1 MWHAA
6 SHEQNVCVRDVAGAI
21 IWWNIFQGIS
31 VVYWLN
37 DFRVEALHDLETVTA
52 LFFILTLYSSNHDIH
67 WRSWLCSVCLFFL
80 EADSID
86 SNDSYSLSE
95 AAVEV
100 VGIPPDCTEEKL
112 IMLLENRRYAGVAD
126 AKVLHV
132 QFAADNHSRALV
144 TFSSAEGNFRLWIH
158 WQRDCKTKIGMT
170 SLYNRKFI
178 RRCGKNAEPQNLW
191 D

>member
-1 MWHAA
+1 
-6 SHEQNVCVRDVAGAI
+6 
-21 IWWNIFQGIS
+21 
-31 VVYWLN
+31 
-37 DFRVEALHDLETVTA
+37 
-52 LFFILTLYSSNHDIH
+52 
-67 WRSWLCSVCLFFL
+67 LFFL

-144 TFSSAEGNFRLWIH
+144 TFSSAEGNFRL
-158 WQRDCKTKIGMT
+158 
-170 SLYNRKFI
+170 
-178 RRCGKNAEPQNLW
+178 
-191 D
+191 